1 MRQKIIGDNYAT
13 SNNQA
18 DLSQRNTR
26 PNARPADYYQHAR
39 FPIAVH
45 AYDLL
50 RLELFLVRSINRAKD
65 KQFSIALKQET
76 GLEGMTQ
83 SLEQAGFMVR
93 PSENPRRAVENK
105 ETELGV
111 DVSGETN
118 SPAIRIYA
126 DQSQLEVNVAGGRIE
141 TALNQLKDARIK
153 NELQRAGVPE
163 RILTPFTVEKVNT
176 APPKKMSGMFIGT
189 FIGYMFVMFMLMG
202 AMYPAIDMTAGE
214 KERRTME
221 MLLSSPA
228 GRGEIVLGKILVAI
242 TASFMTSVLG
252 IISFRVS
259 SLLGMNANR
268 SGQPPQLMMEL
279 SLDAKTFVLIFVSS
293 IPMAILAAT
302 LMIAIAT
309 MAKSYKEAQ
318 SYVTP
323 LFLVA
328 ILPAMVSLLPGVKLN
343 PGMAL
348 IPIVNFSLLIKELIL
363 GDWAWTSFILSVLSN
378 LIYAAIAFTAAV
390 MVFKNERILF
400 RT

>member
-1 MRQKIIGDNYAT
+1 MRLQTIKLIYLKEVLDLMRDRRTIISMLVFPLLLMPMIFLGLNY
-13 SNNQA
+13 
-18 DLSQRNTR
+18 
-26 PNARPADYYQHAR
+26 
-39 FPIAVH
+39 
-45 AYDLL
+45 
-50 RLELFLVRSINRAKD
+50 FLIRSINRAKD

-83 SLEQAGFMVR
+83 SLEQAGFKVR
-93 PSENPRRAVENK
+93 QSENPRRAVENK

-141 TALNQLKDARIK
+141 TALNQLKEARIK

-176 APPKKMSGMFIGT
+176 APPKKMSGMFIGA

-242 TASFMTSVLG
+242 TASFMTSVLA

-259 SLLGMNANR
+259 SILGMQANR

-279 SLDAKTFVLIFVSS
+279 PLDAKTFVLIFVSS
-293 IPMAILAAT
+293 IPMAILSAT

-323 LFLVA
+323 LLLIAV
-328 ILPAMVSLLPGVKLN
+328 LPAMVSLLPGVKLN
-343 PGMAL
+343 AGMAL

-363 GDWAWTSFILSVLSN
+363 GDWSWTSFTLSVLSN
-378 LIYAAIAFTAAV
+378 LIYAAIAFIAAV
-390 MVFKNERILF
+390 RVFKNERILF

>member
-1 MRQKIIGDNYAT
+1 MRLQSIKLIYLKEVLDLMRDRRTII
-13 SNNQA
+13 SM
-18 DLSQRNTR
+18 LVL
-26 PNARPADYYQHAR
+26 P
-39 FPIAVH
+39 
-45 AYDLL
+45 LL
-50 RLELFLVRSINRAKD
+50 FIPLLFLGLSYFLSRSINRAQD
-65 KQFSIALKQET
+65 KQFNLALKQET

-83 SLEQAGFMVR
+83 SLEQAGFKVR
-93 PSENPRRAVENK
+93 PSENPRSAVENK

-111 DVSGETN
+111 DVSGGIN
-118 SPAIRIYA
+118 SPTIRIYA
-126 DQSQLEVNVAGGRIE
+126 DQSQLEATVAGGRIE
-141 TALNQLKDARIK
+141 TALNQLKEARIK

-176 APPKKMSGMFIGT
+176 APPKKMSGMFIGA

-259 SLLGMNANR
+259 SFLGMKANS

-279 SLDAKTFVLIFVSS
+279 PLDAKTFVLIFVSS
-293 IPMAILAAT
+293 IPMAILSAT

-318 SYVTP
+318 TYITP

-328 ILPAMVSLLPGVKLN
+328 VIPAMVSLLPGVKLN

-348 IPIVNFSLLIKELIL
+348 IPIVNFSLLIKELFL
-363 GDWAWTSFILSVLSN
+363 GDWSWTSFTLSVLSN

>member
-1 MRQKIIGDNYAT
+1 MRLQSIKLIY
-13 SNNQA
+13 
-18 DLSQRNTR
+18 LKE
-26 PNARPADYYQHAR
+26 
-39 FPIAVH
+39 VL
-45 AYDLL
+45 DLL
-50 RLELFLVRSINRAKD
+50 RDRRTIISMLVFPLLVMPMIFLGLNYFLSRSINRAQD
-65 KQFSIALKQET
+65 KQFNLALNQET
-76 GLEGMTQ
+76 GLEGITT
-83 SLEQAGFMVR
+83 SLEQAGFNVR
-93 PSENPRRAVENK
+93 PSDNPRRAVENK

-126 DQSQLEVNVAGGRIE
+126 DQSQLEATVASGRIE
-141 TALNQLKDARIK
+141 AALNQLKEARIK

-176 APPKKMSGMFIGT
+176 APPQKMSGMFVGAI
-189 FIGYMFVMFMLMG
+189 IGYMFVMFMLMG

-242 TASFMTSVLG
+242 TASFMTSVLT

-259 SLLGMNANR
+259 SLLGMKANT

-279 SLDAKTFVLIFVSS
+279 PLDAKTFALIFVSS
-293 IPMAILAAT
+293 IPMAILSAT

-318 SYVTP
+318 SYLTP
-323 LFLVA
+323 LLLVRFHTDA
-328 ILPAMVSLLPGVKLN
+328 TFKSYLCGHSLRRGGQGLQ
-343 PGMAL
+343 
-348 IPIVNFSLLIKELIL
+348 
-363 GDWAWTSFILSVLSN
+363 
-378 LIYAAIAFTAAV
+378 
-390 MVFKNERILF
+390 
-400 RT
+400 

>member
-1 MRQKIIGDNYAT
+1 MRLQSIKLIY
-13 SNNQA
+13 
-18 DLSQRNTR
+18 LKE
-26 PNARPADYYQHAR
+26 
-39 FPIAVH
+39 VL
-45 AYDLL
+45 DLL
-50 RLELFLVRSINRAKD
+50 RDRRTIISMLVFPLLVMPLIFLGLNFFLIRSINRAKD

-76 GLEGMTQ
+76 GLEGITT
-83 SLEQAGFMVR
+83 SLEQAGFKVR
-93 PSENPRRAVENK
+93 PSDNPRRAVENK

-126 DQSQLEVNVAGGRIE
+126 DQSQLEVTVAGGRIE
-141 TALNQLKDARIK
+141 TALNQLKEARVK

-163 RILTPFTVEKVNT
+163 RILTPFTVVKVNT
-176 APPKKMSGMFIGT
+176 APPKKMSGMFIGAM
-189 FIGYMFVMFMLMG
+189 IGYMFVMFMLMG

-221 MLLSSPA
+221 MLLSAPA

-242 TASFMTSVLG
+242 TASFMTSVLT
-252 IISFRVS
+252 IISFSVS
-259 SLLGMNANR
+259 GLFGMKAIR
-268 SGQPPQLMMEL
+268 SGRQLPFMMEIP
-279 SLDAKTFVLIFVSS
+279 LDAKTFALIFVSI
-293 IPMAILAAT
+293 IPMAILSAT

-309 MAKSYKEAQ
+309 TAKSYKEAQ
-318 SYVTP
+318 SYITP

-328 ILPAMVSLLPGVKLN
+328 VIPAMVSLLPGVKLN

-348 IPIVNFSLLIKELIL
+348 IPIVNFSQLIKELML
-363 GDWAWTSFILSVLSN
+363 GDWSWTGFTLTLLSN

-390 MVFKNERILF
+390 MVFKSERILF

>member
-1 MRQKIIGDNYAT
+1 MRLQTIKLIYLKETLDLMRDRRTIISMLVFPLLLMPMIFLGLNY
-13 SNNQA
+13 
-18 DLSQRNTR
+18 
-26 PNARPADYYQHAR
+26 
-39 FPIAVH
+39 
-45 AYDLL
+45 
-50 RLELFLVRSINRAKD
+50 FLIRSINRAKD
-65 KQFSIALKQET
+65 KQFSIAVKQET

-83 SLEQAGFMVR
+83 SLEQAGFKVR
-93 PSENPRRAVENK
+93 PSDSPRRAVEDK

-141 TALNQLKDARIK
+141 TALNQLKEARIK

-163 RILTPFTVEKVNT
+163 RILTPFTVEKVNI
-176 APPKKMSGMFIGT
+176 APPKKMSGMFIGA

-259 SLLGMNANR
+259 SLLGMKANS

-279 SLDAKTFVLIFVSS
+279 PLDAKTFVLIFVSS
-293 IPMAILAAT
+293 IPMAILSAT

-328 ILPAMVSLLPGVKLN
+328 VLPAMVSLLPGVKLN
-343 PGMAL
+343 AGVAL

-363 GDWAWTSFILSVLSN
+363 GDWSWTGFILSVLSN

>member
-1 MRQKIIGDNYAT
+1 MRLQTIKLIYLKET
-13 SNNQA
+13 
-18 DLSQRNTR
+18 L
-26 PNARPADYYQHAR
+26 
-39 FPIAVH
+39 
-45 AYDLL
+45 DLL
-50 RLELFLVRSINRAKD
+50 RDRRTIISMLVFPLLVMPMIVLGSNYFLIRLINRAKD

-83 SLEQAGFMVR
+83 SLEQAGFKVR

-126 DQSQLEVNVAGGRIE
+126 DQSQLEVAVAGGRIE
-141 TALNQLKDARIK
+141 TALNQLKEARIK

-176 APPKKMSGMFIGT
+176 ATPQKMSGMFIGA

-242 TASFMTSVLG
+242 TASFMTSLLA

-259 SLLGMNANR
+259 SLLVMKANR

-279 SLDAKTFVLIFVSS
+279 PLDAKTFVLIFVSS
-293 IPMAILAAT
+293 IPMAILSAT

-318 SYVTP
+318 SYITP

-328 ILPAMVSLLPGVKLN
+328 VIPAMVSLLPGVKLS

-363 GDWAWTSFILSVLSN
+363 GDWSWTSFTLSVLSN

>member
-1 MRQKIIGDNYAT
+1 MRLQTIKLIYLKETLDLMRDRRTIISMLVFPLLFMPMIFLGLNY
-13 SNNQA
+13 
-18 DLSQRNTR
+18 
-26 PNARPADYYQHAR
+26 
-39 FPIAVH
+39 
-45 AYDLL
+45 
-50 RLELFLVRSINRAKD
+50 FLVRSINRAKD

-83 SLEQAGFMVR
+83 SLEQAGFKVR
-93 PSENPRRAVENK
+93 PTENPRRAVENK
-105 ETELGV
+105 ETELGM

-141 TALNQLKDARIK
+141 TALNKLKDARIK

-176 APPKKMSGMFIGT
+176 APPQKMSGMFIGA

-252 IISFRVS
+252 LISFRVS
-259 SLLGMNANR
+259 SLLGMNVNR
-268 SGQPPQLMMEL
+268 SGQLPQLMMEL
-279 SLDAKTFVLIFVSS
+279 SLDAKSFVLIFVSS

-328 ILPAMVSLLPGVKLN
+328 VLPAMVSLLPGVKLN

-348 IPIVNFSLLIKELIL
+348 IPIINFSLLIKELIL
-363 GDWAWTSFILSVLSN
+363 GDWSWNSFILSVLSN
-378 LIYAAIAFTAAV
+378 LLYAGIAFTAAV

>member
-1 MRQKIIGDNYAT
+1 MRLQTIKLIYLKETLDLMRDRRTIISMLVFPLLLMPMIFLGLNY
-13 SNNQA
+13 
-18 DLSQRNTR
+18 
-26 PNARPADYYQHAR
+26 
-39 FPIAVH
+39 
-45 AYDLL
+45 
-50 RLELFLVRSINRAKD
+50 FLIRSINRAKD

-83 SLEQAGFMVR
+83 SLEQAGFKVR
-93 PSENPRRAVENK
+93 QSENPRRAVENK

-141 TALNQLKDARIK
+141 TALNQLKEARIK

-176 APPKKMSGMFIGT
+176 APPKKMSGMFIGA

-242 TASFMTSVLG
+242 TASFMTSVLA

-259 SLLGMNANR
+259 SILGMQANR

-279 SLDAKTFVLIFVSS
+279 PLDAKTFVLIFVSS
-293 IPMAILAAT
+293 IPMAILSAT

-318 SYVTP
+318 SYITP

-328 ILPAMVSLLPGVKLN
+328 VIPAMVSLLPGVKLN

-363 GDWAWTSFILSVLSN
+363 GDWSWTSFTLSVLSN

>member
-1 MRQKIIGDNYAT
+1 MRLQTIKLIYLKETLDLMRDRRTIISMLVFPLLLMPMIFLGLNY
-13 SNNQA
+13 
-18 DLSQRNTR
+18 
-26 PNARPADYYQHAR
+26 
-39 FPIAVH
+39 
-45 AYDLL
+45 
-50 RLELFLVRSINRAKD
+50 FLIRSINRAKD

-76 GLEGMTQ
+76 GLQGMTQ
-83 SLEQAGFMVR
+83 SLEQAGFKVR
-93 PSENPRRAVENK
+93 PSENPRRAVEDK

-141 TALNQLKDARIK
+141 TALNQLKEARIK

-176 APPKKMSGMFIGT
+176 APPKKMSGMFIGA

-242 TASFMTSVLG
+242 TASFMTSVLA

-259 SLLGMNANR
+259 SLLGMQANR
-268 SGQPPQLMMEL
+268 SGQPPQLIMEL
-279 SLDAKTFVLIFVSS
+279 PLDAKTFVLIFVSS
-293 IPMAILAAT
+293 VPMAILAAT

-323 LFLVA
+323 LFLIAV
-328 ILPAMVSLLPGVKLN
+328 LPAMVSLLPGVKLN
-343 PGMAL
+343 AGMAL

-363 GDWAWTSFILSVLSN
+363 GDWSWTSFTLSVLSN

>member
-1 MRQKIIGDNYAT
+1 MRLQTIKLIYLKET
-13 SNNQA
+13 
-18 DLSQRNTR
+18 L
-26 PNARPADYYQHAR
+26 
-39 FPIAVH
+39 
-45 AYDLL
+45 DLL
-50 RLELFLVRSINRAKD
+50 RDRRTIISMLVFPLLLMPMIVLGSNYFLIRLINRAKD

-83 SLEQAGFMVR
+83 SLEQAGFKVR

-126 DQSQLEVNVAGGRIE
+126 DQSQLEVTVAGGRIE
-141 TALNQLKDARIK
+141 TALNQLKEARIK

-176 APPKKMSGMFIGT
+176 APPKKMSGMFIGA

-242 TASFMTSVLG
+242 TASFMTSLLA

-259 SLLGMNANR
+259 SLLVMKANR

-279 SLDAKTFVLIFVSS
+279 PLDAKTFVLIFVSS
-293 IPMAILAAT
+293 IPMAILSAT

-328 ILPAMVSLLPGVKLN
+328 VLPAMVSLLPGVKLN

-363 GDWAWTSFILSVLSN
+363 GDWSWTGFTLTILSN

>member
-1 MRQKIIGDNYAT
+1 MRLQTIKLIYLKET
-13 SNNQA
+13 
-18 DLSQRNTR
+18 L
-26 PNARPADYYQHAR
+26 
-39 FPIAVH
+39 
-45 AYDLL
+45 DLL
-50 RLELFLVRSINRAKD
+50 RDRRTIISMLVFPLLVMPMIFLGLNYFLLRSINRAKD
-65 KQFSIALKQET
+65 KQFNIALKQET
-76 GLEGMTQ
+76 GLEGMTS
-83 SLEQAGFMVR
+83 SLEQAGFKVR
-93 PSENPRRAVENK
+93 PSDNPRSAVENK

-118 SPAIRIYA
+118 RPTIRIYA

-141 TALNQLKDARIK
+141 TALNQLKEARIK

-176 APPKKMSGMFIGT
+176 APPQKMSGMFIGA

-242 TASFMTSVLG
+242 TASFMTSVMG

-259 SLLGMNANR
+259 SLIGMKANTG
-268 SGQPPQLMMEL
+268 GQPPQLMMEL
-279 SLDAKTFVLIFVSS
+279 PLDAKTLVLIFVSS
-293 IPMAILAAT
+293 IPMAILSAT

-328 ILPAMVSLLPGVKLN
+328 VIPAMVSLIPGVKLT

-348 IPIVNFSLLIKELIL
+348 IPIVNFSLLIKELFL
-363 GDWAWTSFILSVLSN
+363 GDWAWTSFTLSVLSN

-390 MVFKNERILF
+390 RVFKNERILF

>member
-1 MRQKIIGDNYAT
+1 MRLQTIKLIYLKETLDLMRDRRTIISMLIFPLLFMPMIFLGLNYFVA
-13 SNNQA
+13 
-18 DLSQRNTR
+18 
-26 PNARPADYYQHAR
+26 
-39 FPIAVH
+39 
-45 AYDLL
+45 
-50 RLELFLVRSINRAKD
+50 RSINRAKD

-83 SLEQAGFMVR
+83 SLEQAGFKVR

-141 TALNQLKDARIK
+141 TALNQLKEARVK

-163 RILTPFTVEKVNT
+163 RILTPFTVQKVNT
-176 APPKKMSGMFIGT
+176 APPQKMSGMFIGA

-252 IISFRVS
+252 IISFRIS
-259 SLLGMNANR
+259 SLLGMKANS
-268 SGQPPQLMMEL
+268 SGQPPQFMMEL
-279 SLDAKTFVLIFVSS
+279 PLDAKTFVLIFVSS

-328 ILPAMVSLLPGVKLN
+328 VLPAMVSLLPGVKLN

-363 GDWAWTSFILSVLSN
+363 GDWSLTSFTLTVLSN
-378 LIYAAIAFTAAV
+378 LVYAAIAFTAAV

>member
-1 MRQKIIGDNYAT
+1 MRLQTIKLIYLKET
-13 SNNQA
+13 
-18 DLSQRNTR
+18 L
-26 PNARPADYYQHAR
+26 
-39 FPIAVH
+39 
-45 AYDLL
+45 DLL
-50 RLELFLVRSINRAKD
+50 RDRRTIISMLVFPLLLMPMIVLGSNYFLIRLINRAKD

-83 SLEQAGFMVR
+83 SLEQAGFKVR

-126 DQSQLEVNVAGGRIE
+126 DQSQLEVTVAGGRIE
-141 TALNQLKDARIK
+141 TALNQLKEARIK

-176 APPKKMSGMFIGT
+176 APPQKMSGMFIGA

-242 TASFMTSVLG
+242 TASFMTSLLA

-259 SLLGMNANR
+259 SLLVMKANR

-279 SLDAKTFVLIFVSS
+279 PLDAKTFVLIFVSS
-293 IPMAILAAT
+293 IPMAILSAT

-328 ILPAMVSLLPGVKLN
+328 VLPAMVSLLPGVKLN

-363 GDWAWTSFILSVLSN
+363 GDWSWTGFTLTILSN

>member
-1 MRQKIIGDNYAT
+1 MRLQSIKLIYLKEILDLMRDRRTIISMLVLPLLVMPMIFLGLNY
-13 SNNQA
+13 
-18 DLSQRNTR
+18 
-26 PNARPADYYQHAR
+26 
-39 FPIAVH
+39 
-45 AYDLL
+45 
-50 RLELFLVRSINRAKD
+50 FLIRSINRAKD

-76 GLEGMTQ
+76 GLEGMTR
-83 SLEQAGFMVR
+83 SLEQAGFKVR
-93 PSENPRRAVENK
+93 QSENPRRAVENK

-126 DQSQLEVNVAGGRIE
+126 DQSQLEVAVAGGRIE
-141 TALNQLKDARIK
+141 TALNRLKEARIK
-153 NELQRAGVPE
+153 NDLQRAGVPE

-176 APPKKMSGMFIGT
+176 APPQKMSGMFIGT

-228 GRGEIVLGKILVAI
+228 GRGEIVLGKILVVI
-242 TASFMTSVLG
+242 TASFMTLVLA

-259 SLLGMNANR
+259 SLLGMKANK
-268 SGQPPQLMMEL
+268 SGQPPQFMMEL
-279 SLDAKTFVLIFVSS
+279 PLDAKTFVLIFVSS
-293 IPMAILAAT
+293 IPMAILSAT

-318 SYVTP
+318 SYITP

-328 ILPAMVSLLPGVKLN
+328 VIPAMVSLLPGVKLN

-363 GDWAWTSFILSVLSN
+363 GDWSLTSFTLTVLSN

>member
-1 MRQKIIGDNYAT
+1 MRLQTIKLIYLKET
-13 SNNQA
+13 
-18 DLSQRNTR
+18 L
-26 PNARPADYYQHAR
+26 
-39 FPIAVH
+39 
-45 AYDLL
+45 DLL
-50 RLELFLVRSINRAKD
+50 RDRRTIISMLVFPLLVMPMIFLGLNYFLFRSINRAKD

-83 SLEQAGFMVR
+83 SLEQAGFKVR
-93 PSENPRRAVENK
+93 QSDNPRRAVENK

-118 SPAIRIYA
+118 RPAIRIYA

-141 TALNQLKDARIK
+141 TALNQLKEARIK
-153 NELQRAGVPE
+153 NDLQRAGVPE

-176 APPKKMSGMFIGT
+176 APPKKMSGMFIGA

-228 GRGEIVLGKILVAI
+228 GRGEIVFGKILVAI
-242 TASFMTSVLG
+242 TASFMTAVLG

-259 SLLGMNANR
+259 SFLGMKANS

-279 SLDAKTFVLIFVSS
+279 PLDAKTFVLIFVSS
-293 IPMAILAAT
+293 IPMAILSAT

-318 SYVTP
+318 TYITP

-328 ILPAMVSLLPGVKLN
+328 VIPAMVSLLPGVKLN

-348 IPIVNFSLLIKELIL
+348 IPIVNFSLLIKELFL
-363 GDWAWTSFILSVLSN
+363 GDWSWTSFTLSVLSN
-378 LIYAAIAFTAAV
+378 LLYAAIAFTAAV

>member
-1 MRQKIIGDNYAT
+1 MRLQTIKLIYLKETLDLMRDRRTIISMLVFPLLLMPMIFLGLNY
-13 SNNQA
+13 
-18 DLSQRNTR
+18 
-26 PNARPADYYQHAR
+26 
-39 FPIAVH
+39 
-45 AYDLL
+45 
-50 RLELFLVRSINRAKD
+50 FLIRSINRAKE

-83 SLEQAGFMVR
+83 SLEQAGFKVR

-141 TALNQLKDARIK
+141 KALNQLKEARIK

-176 APPKKMSGMFIGT
+176 APPKKMSGMFIGA

-242 TASFMTSVLG
+242 TASFMTSVLA

-259 SLLGMNANR
+259 SILGMQANR

-279 SLDAKTFVLIFVSS
+279 PLDAKTFVLIFVSS
-293 IPMAILAAT
+293 IPMAILSAT

-318 SYVTP
+318 SYITP

-328 ILPAMVSLLPGVKLN
+328 VIPAMVSLLPGVKLN

-363 GDWAWTSFILSVLSN
+363 GDWSWTSFTLSVLSN